1 MGIRVL
7 YPHTATYHN
16 FVRTA
21 EQKWICD
28 LQKCGDFMTYK
39 EAADRIEEHAH
50 IHYRQEYPRANLI
63 TEALQM
69 AVKLLREKAI
79 AETGFM
85 ADPKFIDNQTLEI
98 TMRPVCECGYVFSEL
113 SYNRRSNMFAP
124 YICPNCKKP
133 ITTLRCIDISKLTY
147 DESGD
152 IKFCE

>member
-1 MGIRVL
+1 
-7 YPHTATYHN
+7 
-16 FVRTA
+16 
-21 EQKWICD
+21 
-28 LQKCGDFMTYK
+28 MTYK
-39 EAADRIEEHAH
+39 EAADRIEEHAY
-50 IHYRQEYPRANLI
+50 IHYGQEYPRANLI

-79 AETGFM
+79 TETRFIT
-85 ADPKFIDNQTLEI
+85 DPKFIDNQTLEI

-113 SYNRRSNMFAP
+113 SYNYRSNMFTP
-124 YICPNCKKP
+124 HVCPNCKKP